1 MALSDVRSKLR
12 LEYDDSGTPPQ
23 LSDEQLNRAIARA
36 VTAINLNLERA
47 YAIVDEDFQPNLE
60 ADDEEALLLQA
71 MITVCAM
78 MQSKTARNFSF
89 SSGDKKIDKTKQP
102 DYWAKLGQSYEARY
116 QQMVSERN
124 PDYGTETVLLT
135 PQIYGND

>member
-1 MALSDVRSKLR
+1 MELISLRSKLR
-12 LEYDDSGTPPQ
+12 LEYDDGDNPPL
-23 LSDEQLNRAIARA
+23 LSDDQLDRALARA
-36 VTAINLNLERA
+36 VTAINLNLERS
-47 YAIVDEDFQPNLE
+47 YTIIEEEVLPDIDT
-60 ADDEEALLLQA
+60 DDAEVLLTQS

-102 DYWAKLGQSYEARY
+102 DYWAKLGQGYEAKY
-116 QQMVSERN
+116 KQMVSERN
-124 PDYGTETVLLT
+124 PDYGTETGLLT

>member
-1 MALSDVRSKLR
+1 MALSDIRTSLR
-12 LEYDDSGTPPQ
+12 LEYDDSSEPPI
-23 LSDEQLNRAIARA
+23 LSDDQLNRAITRA
-36 VTAINLNLERA
+36 VSAINLNLERA
-47 YAIVDEDFQPNLE
+47 YTIVEEEFEPELDSDEGE
-60 ADDEEALLLQA
+60 VLLTHA

-116 QQMVSERN
+116 KVMVSERN
-124 PDYGTETVLLT
+124 PAYGTETELLT
-135 PQIYGND
+135 PLIYGDS

>member
-1 MALSDVRSKLR
+1 MDLIEIRSSLR
-12 LEYDDSGTPPQ
+12 LEYDDNVSPPL
-23 LSDEQLNRAIARA
+23 LSDEQLNRAVARA
-36 VTAINLNLERA
+36 VSAINLNLERA
-47 YAIVDEDFQPNLE
+47 YIMVEEEIQPSLDT
-60 ADDEEALLLQA
+60 DDGEVLLAQA

-89 SSGDKKIDKTKQP
+89 SSGDKKVDKTKQP
-102 DYWAKLGQSYEARY
+102 DYWAKLGQGHEARY
-116 QQMVSERN
+116 KQMVSERN

>member
-1 MALSDVRSKLR
+1 MALSDIRDKLR
-12 LEYDDSGTPPQ
+12 LEYDDSETPPL
-23 LSDEQLNRAIARA
+23 LSDEQLNRAITRA

-47 YAIVDEDFQPNLE
+47 YTVVEEEIQPALDS
-60 ADDEEALLLQA
+60 DDEEALLTQA

-89 SSGDKKIDKTKQP
+89 SSGDKKVDKTRQP
-102 DYWAKLGQSYEARY
+102 DYWAKLGQSYEAKY
-116 QQMVSERN
+116 KQMVSERN
-124 PDYGTETVLLT
+124 PGYGTETVLLT

>member
-1 MALSDVRSKLR
+1 MALSDIRVSLR
-12 LEYDDSGTPPQ
+12 LEYDDSSEPPL
-23 LSDEQLNRAIARA
+23 LSDDQLNRALTRA
-36 VTAINLNLERA
+36 VSAIDLNLERA
-47 YAIVDEDFQPNLE
+47 YSIVEEEIQPTLDS
-60 ADDEEALLLQA
+60 DDEEVLLTHA

-116 QQMVSERN
+116 KEMVSERN

-135 PQIYGND
+135 PQIYGSD

>member
-12 LEYDDSGTPPQ
+12 LEYDDSETPPL
-23 LSDEQLNRAIARA
+23 LSDEQLNRAITRA
-36 VTAINLNLERA
+36 VTAINLNLQRA
-47 YAIVDEDFQPNLE
+47 YAVVGEDFQPAL
-60 ADDEEALLLQA
+60 ASDDEEALLTQA

-89 SSGDKKIDKTKQP
+89 SSGDKKVDKTRQP
-102 DYWAKLGQSYEARY
+102 DYWAKLGHSYEAKY
-116 QQMVSERN
+116 KQMVSERN

>member
-1 MALSDVRSKLR
+1 MELSDLRSKLR
-12 LEYDDSGTPPQ
+12 LEYDDSESPSL
-23 LSDEQLNRAIARA
+23 LSDDQLDRALMRA
-36 VTAINLNLERA
+36 VSAINLNLERA
-47 YAIVDEDFQPNLE
+47 YTIVEEEVHPGLDS
-60 ADDEEALLLQA
+60 DDEEVLLTQA

-102 DYWAKLGQSYEARY
+102 DYWAKLGQGYEGKY
-116 QQMVSERN
+116 KQMVSERN

>member
-1 MALSDVRSKLR
+1 MALSDIRDKLR
-12 LEYDDSGTPPQ
+12 LEYDDGETPPS
-23 LSDEQLNRAIARA
+23 LSDDQLDRAITRA

-47 YAIVDEDFQPNLE
+47 YAITQEEIQPELDV
-60 ADDEEALLLQA
+60 DDEEVLLTQA
-71 MITVCAM
+71 MITACAM

-102 DYWAKLGQSYEARY
+102 DYWAKLGQSYETRY
-116 QQMVSERN
+116 KQMVSERN

>member
-12 LEYDDSGTPPQ
+12 LEYDDSGDPPI
-23 LSDEQLNRAIARA
+23 LSDDQLNRAITRA
-36 VTAINLNLERA
+36 VSAINLNLERS
-47 YAIVDEDFQPNLE
+47 YAIMEEDFQPALDS
-60 ADDEEALLLQA
+60 DDEEVLLTQA

-89 SSGDKKIDKTKQP
+89 SSGDKKVDKTKQP
-102 DYWAKLGQSYEARY
+102 DYWAKLGQSYEAKY
-116 QQMVSERN
+116 KQMVSERN
-124 PDYGTETVLLT
+124 PAYGTETELLT

>member
-1 MALSDVRSKLR
+1 MALSDIRDKLR
-12 LEYDDSGTPPQ
+12 LEYDDSDTPPL
-23 LSDEQLNRAIARA
+23 LSDEQLNRAITRA
-36 VTAINLNLERA
+36 LTAINLNLERA
-47 YAIVDEDFQPNLE
+47 YAVMGEDFQPALDS
-60 ADDEEALLLQA
+60 DDEEALLIHS

-89 SSGDKKIDKTKQP
+89 SSGDKKVDKTKQP

-116 QQMVSERN
+116 KQMVSERN

-135 PQIYGND
+135 PQIYGQG

>member
-1 MALSDVRSKLR
+1 MALNDVRGKLR
-12 LEYDDSGTPPQ
+12 LEYDDSEPSPQ
-23 LSDEQLNRAIARA
+23 LSDEQLGRAIARA

-47 YAIVDEDFQPNLE
+47 YAVVGDDFQPGLDS
-60 ADDEEALLLQA
+60 DDEEVLLTQA

-116 QQMVSERN
+116 KQMVSERN
-124 PDYGTETVLLT
+124 PAYGSDTEILT
-135 PQIYGND
+135 PQIYGNN

>member
-23 LSDEQLNRAIARA
+23 LSDEQLNRAITRA

>member
-1 MALSDVRSKLR
+1 MALSDIRDKLR
-12 LEYDDSGTPPQ
+12 LEYDDGESPPS
-23 LSDEQLNRAIARA
+23 LSDDQLDRAIMRA

-47 YAIVDEDFQPNLE
+47 YVVIQEGIQPDLDT
-60 ADDEEALLLQA
+60 DDEEVLLTQA

-102 DYWAKLGQSYEARY
+102 DYWAKLGQGYEAKY
-116 QQMVSERN
+116 KQMVSERN

>member
-1 MALSDVRSKLR
+1 MDLIEIRSSLR
-12 LEYDDSGTPPQ
+12 LEYDDNVSPP
-23 LSDEQLNRAIARA
+23 LLTDEQLNRAIARA
-36 VTAINLNLERA
+36 VSAINLNLERT
-47 YAIVDEDFQPNLE
+47 YTIVEEDIQPGLDS
-60 ADDEEALLLQA
+60 DDGEVLLAQS

-89 SSGDKKIDKTKQP
+89 SSGDKKIDKSKQP
-102 DYWAKLGQSYEARY
+102 DYWAKLGQVYEARY
-116 QQMVSERN
+116 KQMVSERN

>member
-1 MALSDVRSKLR
+1 MDLIEIRSSLR
-12 LEYDDSGTPPQ
+12 LEYDDNVSPPL
-23 LSDEQLNRAIARA
+23 LSDEQLNRAVARA
-36 VTAINLNLERA
+36 VSAINLNLERT
-47 YAIVDEDFQPNLE
+47 YTIVQEEIQPGLDS
-60 ADDEEALLLQA
+60 DDGEVLLAQS

-89 SSGDKKIDKTKQP
+89 SSGDKKIDKSKQP
-102 DYWAKLGQSYEARY
+102 DYWAKLGQVYEARY
-116 QQMVSERN
+116 KQMVSERN

>member
-12 LEYDDSGTPPQ
+12 LEYDDSSEPPQ
-23 LSDEQLNRAIARA
+23 LSDDQLNRAIMRA

-47 YAIVDEDFQPNLE
+47 YTVVEEEIQPAL
-60 ADDEEALLLQA
+60 ASDDEEVLLTQA

-89 SSGDKKIDKTKQP
+89 SSGDKKVDKTKQP

>member
-1 MALSDVRSKLR
+1 MALSDIRDKLR
-12 LEYDDSGTPPQ
+12 LEYDDSDTPPL
-23 LSDEQLNRAIARA
+23 LSDEQLNRAITRA

-47 YAIVDEDFQPNLE
+47 YAVVGEDFQPALDS
-60 ADDEEALLLQA
+60 DDEEVLLTQA

-89 SSGDKKIDKTKQP
+89 SSGDKKVDKTRQP
-102 DYWAKLGQSYEARY
+102 DYWAKLWQSYEARY
-116 QQMVSERN
+116 KQMVSERN

>member
-1 MALSDVRSKLR
+1 MDLIEIRSSLR
-12 LEYDDSGTPPQ
+12 LEYDDNVSPPL
-23 LSDEQLNRAIARA
+23 LSDEQLNRAVARA
-36 VTAINLNLERA
+36 VSAINLNLERT
-47 YAIVDEDFQPNLE
+47 YTIVEEEIQPGLDT
-60 ADDEEALLLQA
+60 DDGEVLLAQS

-89 SSGDKKIDKTKQP
+89 SSGDKKVDKTKQP
-102 DYWAKLGQSYEARY
+102 DYWARLGQVYEARY
-116 QQMVSERN
+116 KQMVSERN

>member
-1 MALSDVRSKLR
+1 MALNDIRSKLR
-12 LEYDDSGTPPQ
+12 LEYDDSETPPL
-23 LSDEQLNRAIARA
+23 LSDEQLNRAITRA
-36 VTAINLNLERA
+36 LTAINLNLERA
-47 YAIVDEDFQPNLE
+47 YTVVEEEIQPALDS
-60 ADDEEALLLQA
+60 DDEEVLLTQA

-89 SSGDKKIDKTKQP
+89 SSGDKKVDKTKQP

-116 QQMVSERN
+116 KEMVSERN
-124 PDYGTETVLLT
+124 PAYGTETELLT

>member
-1 MALSDVRSKLR
+1 MALNDVRDKLR
-12 LEYDDSGTPPQ
+12 LEYDDSETPPS
-23 LSDEQLNRAIARA
+23 LSDDQLDRALARA
-36 VTAINLNLERA
+36 VSALNLNLERA
-47 YAIVDEDFQPNLE
+47 YAIVGDDFQPGLDS
-60 ADDEEALLLQA
+60 DDEEVLLTQA

-102 DYWAKLGQSYEARY
+102 DYWAKLGQSYETRY
-116 QQMVSERN
+116 KQMVSERN
-124 PDYGTETVLLT
+124 PTYGSDTEILT